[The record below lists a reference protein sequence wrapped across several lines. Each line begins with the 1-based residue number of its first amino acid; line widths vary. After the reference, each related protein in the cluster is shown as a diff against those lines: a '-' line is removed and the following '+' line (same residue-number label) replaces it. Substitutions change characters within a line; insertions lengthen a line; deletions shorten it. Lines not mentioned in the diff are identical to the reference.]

1 MPAIASQRPSLD
13 SRLYAADR
21 KRVRCY
27 QLAVAQSSCVS
38 LCVCGCGQV
47 FVVTQSTR
55 VVSCT
60 CQKHVQQGSGFA
72 LGLHCRICGREM
84 PHAHALQKMLRQISG
99 Q

>member
-13 SRLYAADR
+13 SRLDAADR
-21 KRVRCY
+21 KRVKCY
-27 QLAVAQSSCVS
+27 QLAVAQSSCFC
-38 LCVCGCGQV
+38 CVCVCGQV
-47 FVVTQSTR
+47 FVVTQSTL

-72 LGLHCRICGREM
+72 LGPHCRIFGREM